1 MKEGGDSEDPDVA
14 KAPAKGGS
22 RQTEIKTVTLADGTD
37 IKKQMADFNDKDA
50 TKETV
55 AKEKSEY
62 MRNMDELEGE
72 EKELYKLSE
81 PIPLTKLMVNYPCCV
96 ISVSFLIMLA
106 ISAFVFQM
114 GWLLPGNPHNRDYL
128 VWGDKYVNDFDKS
141 RLAAEELLIADTD
154 EQSQLQS
161 QRDSDWTVTLVYD
174 APSDDVA
181 NVWTK
186 EALISVREFEKDV

>member
-1 MKEGGDSEDPDVA
+1 MVELAQIEPTDMKEGGDSEDPDAA
-14 KAPAKGGS
+14 KARAQGGS

-37 IKKQMADFNDKDA
+37 IKKQMADFNDKEA

-96 ISVSFLIMLA
+96 ISVSFLVMLV
-106 ISAFVFQM
+106 ISGFVF
-114 GWLLPGNPHNRDYL
+114 
-128 VWGDKYVNDFDKS
+128 
-141 RLAAEELLIADTD
+141 
-154 EQSQLQS
+154 
-161 QRDSDWTVTLVYD
+161 
-174 APSDDVA
+174 
-181 NVWTK
+181 
-186 EALISVREFEKDV
+186 

>member
-1 MKEGGDSEDPDVA
+1 MKEGGDSEDPDAA
-14 KAPAKGGS
+14 KAQAQGGS

-96 ISVSFLIMLA
+96 ISVSFLVMLV
-106 ISAFVFQM
+106 ISGFVF
-114 GWLLPGNPHNRDYL
+114 
-128 VWGDKYVNDFDKS
+128 
-141 RLAAEELLIADTD
+141 
-154 EQSQLQS
+154 
-161 QRDSDWTVTLVYD
+161 
-174 APSDDVA
+174 
-181 NVWTK
+181 
-186 EALISVREFEKDV
+186 